1 MPEDHRPLLLQLTS
15 MLDQML
21 AGADKIIE
29 EPVYASIYAM
39 AEELRE
45 TIVDIQAEVE
55 SHLEDITIRAGDHVW
70 TIKELIE
77 TAAE

>member
-1 MPEDHRPLLLQLTS
+1 MAQDTRPLLLQLSS

-55 SHLEDITIRAGDHVW
+55 SHLE
-70 TIKELIE
+70 ELNYRGG
-77 TAAE
+77 

>member
-1 MPEDHRPLLLQLTS
+1 MAEDTRPLLLQLSS

-21 AGADKIIE
+21 AGADKIID

-55 SHLEDITIRAGDHVW
+55 SHLE
-70 TIKELIE
+70 ELE
-77 TAAE
+77 YREG

>member
-1 MPEDHRPLLLQLTS
+1 MAEDTRPLLLQLSS

-29 EPVYASIYAM
+29 EPIYASIYAM

-55 SHLEDITIRAGDHVW
+55 SHLEEMNYRNG
-70 TIKELIE
+70 
-77 TAAE
+77 

>member
-1 MPEDHRPLLLQLTS
+1 MAEDTRPLLLQLSS
-15 MLDQML
+15 MLEQML

-55 SHLEDITIRAGDHVW
+55 SHLEEMQYRSG
-70 TIKELIE
+70 
-77 TAAE
+77 

>member
-1 MPEDHRPLLLQLTS
+1 MAKDHRPLLLQLSS

-29 EPVYASIYAM
+29 EPIYPSIYAM
-39 AEELRE
+39 GEELRE

-55 SHLEDITIRAGDHVW
+55 SHLEEMNYRNG
-70 TIKELIE
+70 
-77 TAAE
+77 

>member
-1 MPEDHRPLLLQLTS
+1 MPEDHRPLLLQLSS

-29 EPVYASIYAM
+29 EPIYASIYAM

-55 SHLEDITIRAGDHVW
+55 SHLE
-70 TIKELIE
+70 ELNYRNG
-77 TAAE
+77 